1 MRKIKFE
8 NRYGQFQAVIN
19 GTKKQFR
26 QIEKN
31 LVNYLDTHYPR
42 AKVVSIEPVMAGD
55 GMFRVM
61 LDVGISFD
69 YTPKYK
75 IGEMLDVVGTYGKVK
90 IKITGIE
97 IQRLCN
103 ANVEQVLNEG
113 FELTRKDGYRQ
124 YCYYDRE
131 EKAFCYYRSHHQC
144 LISFLYRTMD
154 VETVLNNP
162 YSVVYKFE
170 LMRSDR

>member
-1 MRKIKFE
+1 MRKVRF
-8 NRYGQFQAVIN
+8 NQRYGGLDAVVA
-19 GTKKQFR
+19 GKKTQFR
-26 QIEKN
+26 QVEKN
-31 LVNYLDTHYPR
+31 LVNYFDTHYPQ
-42 AKVVSIEPVMAGD
+42 AKVVDVEPLMSGD

-61 LDVGISFD
+61 LDIGVSLD
-69 YTPKYK
+69 YKPKYQ
-75 IGEMLDVVGTYGKVK
+75 IGEVLEVIGTRGKVK
-90 IKITGIE
+90 IRITGIY

-113 FELTRKDGYRQ
+113 FAITRKDGYRQ

-131 EKAFCYYRSHHQC
+131 EKTFYYYRSHHQC

-162 YSVVYKFE
+162 YSVVYEFE
-170 LMRSDR
+170 LIKNV